1 MSDSILGFEPTAPLL
16 PTRYGALMSLLI
28 VGLMLVV
35 LAAELLGVARRR
47 ERRHRAY
54 ERVILEL
61 GEAVGRQ
68 RVLDDVRMLEH
79 GQLKAHVLAVQQ
91 CIEQARTCP
100 DDDDLQQS
108 LDDASEQIHRL
119 LNVVVRLHQSASD
132 SALPDNVEQ
141 VLVEVTH
148 SLAVASPSCTWDVE
162 VVGRRW
168 TPLSAELRRA
178 LIIGLY
184 NGLMNAFLHASPSRC
199 AVTLRYAPDAVI
211 LTISDDG
218 SWAWCEFPGRGL
230 SDSHRVAQGCGGT
243 VTVEYESGVGTTFTM
258 MLPLPEQRSPADQGA
273 AYASL
278 P

>member
-1 MSDSILGFEPTAPLL
+1 MSNLTLGFEPTTSML
-16 PTRYGALMSLLI
+16 PTLYGALIGLLI
-28 VGLMLVV
+28 VGMVLVA
-35 LAAELLGVARRR
+35 LAAELLGMARRR

-100 DDDDLQQS
+100 DDDDLQQW
-108 LDDASEQIHRL
+108 LEDASEQIHRL
-119 LNVVVRLHQSASD
+119 LDVVVRLHQSASD

-148 SLAVASPSCTWDVE
+148 SLAVASPGCTWDVE

-168 TPLSAELRRA
+168 TSLSADLRRA

-184 NGLMNAFLHASPSRC
+184 NGLMNAFLHAAPSRC
-199 AVTLRYAPDAVI
+199 TVTLRYAPDVVI
-211 LTISDDG
+211 LTITDDG
-218 SWAWCEFPGRGL
+218 GWPYFSLPGRGI
-230 SDSHRVAQGCGGT
+230 SDSRRVAQGCGGT
-243 VTVEYESGVGTTFTM
+243 ATVEHEDGVGTTFTVT
-258 MLPLPEQRSPADQGA
+258 LPLPERLSRGDQGA